1 MKFTQL
7 YVQMLLIV
15 KSKRDLD
22 LYFES
27 RHTPRD
33 TQDQLNNQTHVFIYD
48 HYAKKTL
55 LFRFYDDNN
64 PDTYKQIKQDIA
76 FLETQLGS
84 PDRDDGKK
92 YGKYMKIYQG
102 LINRTKWYK
111 DMIFK
116 LVMIQLKGNQ
126 TSFSLEW
133 WTEPIMFY
141 VDEDQDESYRDLVK
155 VANAIKTVSQLA
167 EEDDQ
172 MNIL

>member
-1 MKFTQL
+1 MKFTPL
-7 YVQMLLIV
+7 YIQMLLLI

-22 LYFES
+22 LFFES
-27 RHTPRD
+27 RNVPRD
-33 TQDQLNNQTHVFIYD
+33 SEDELSSQTHVFIYD

-55 LFRFYDDNN
+55 LFRFYDDTH
-64 PDTYKQIKQDIA
+64 PETYKQIKQDIA

-84 PDRDDGKK
+84 PDKNDEKK

-111 DMIFK
+111 EMIFK

-133 WTEPIMFY
+133 GKEPIMFY

-167 EEDDQ
+167 EVDDQ